1 MKKHLMPIAIGMVAL
16 TVAMLF
22 RALDPKPI
30 EALRL
35 IVFDTYQRMAPRQ
48 DEDLPVRIVDID
60 DVSLARHGQWP
71 WPRTLLATL
80 VDRLVAEGAASIG
93 FAMIFPEPDR
103 SSPVHAVEAWPRDLL
118 SPAFLETA
126 RSLPDHD
133 AAFARAISGAP
144 VVLGLSATATADG
157 PAPAFSGG
165 LAFAGSDPAPF
176 LPRFAGGLTSLPA
189 IDAAAWG
196 RGSLLL
202 PKDVDGSVRRVPL
215 LVQIGDEVLPSFSAE
230 ALRAAQNASTIVTR
244 TADASG
250 GRTFGTRPGL
260 TDIRIG
266 GFTVPTTATGE
277 FWLHYAPP
285 RSDQTIPAWR
295 LLEPGPRD
303 PSLATLLAGQV
314 VLIGTSAA
322 GLGDYHRTPLD
333 PAAPGVAIHAEA
345 LEQMISGSFLRRPDW
360 ADGAEILSLAA
371 VGLPL
376 ILLMPLVGALPAA
389 ILGGLMAAGAVAGSW
404 LAFVEGGLL
413 LDPLYPTLAVLL
425 IYLMVSLLV
434 YRRTERERGQVRA
447 AFGRYLSPQLVER
460 LADDPR
466 LLRLGGEKR
475 ELTLLFTDI
484 RGFTGIAEGM
494 APEALTRFINRF
506 LTPMTGIIM
515 DHGGTIDKYMGDAIM
530 AFWNAPLDD
539 PDHARN
545 AALAALAMR
554 ARLTE
559 LNAEWAD
566 EAERRGAKAVPI
578 RIGIGLNTGDGV
590 VGNVGSDQRFDY
602 SVLGDAVNLA
612 SRLEGL
618 TKSYGLETVVGERT
632 RELAADLAFVEID
645 LIRVRGRSAPARV
658 YALLGDAG
666 LAASGDFRTLV
677 EAQDD
682 MLRAFRQR
690 DWQAAS
696 AALEQARDADPE
708 GRLAELHDLYGR
720 RIAELDRMAPPDG
733 WDGVAD
739 G

>member
-80 VDRLVAEGAASIG
+80 VDQLVAEGAASIG

-157 PAPAFSGG
+157 PAPAFTGG

-215 LVQIGDEVLPSFSAE
+215 LVRIGDEILPSFSAE

-285 RSDQTIPAWR
+285 RSDRTIPAWR

-322 GLGDYHRTPLD
+322 GLGDHHRTPLD

-360 ADGAEILSLAA
+360 ADGAEST
-371 VGLPL
+371 VRWPPWGLPL
-376 ILLMPLVGALPAA
+376 ILHECRWSAHWLRRSSAELL
-389 ILGGLMAAGAVAGSW
+389 AAGAVRGI
-404 LAFVEGGLL
+404 LASQFIEGGLL
-413 LDPLYPTLAVLL
+413 LDPSNPTLA
-425 IYLMVSLLV
+425 SC
-434 YRRTERERGQVRA
+434 
-447 AFGRYLSPQLVER
+447 
-460 LADDPR
+460 
-466 LLRLGGEKR
+466 
-475 ELTLLFTDI
+475 
-484 RGFTGIAEGM
+484 
-494 APEALTRFINRF
+494 
-506 LTPMTGIIM
+506 
-515 DHGGTIDKYMGDAIM
+515 
-530 AFWNAPLDD
+530 
-539 PDHARN
+539 
-545 AALAALAMR
+545 
-554 ARLTE
+554 
-559 LNAEWAD
+559 
-566 EAERRGAKAVPI
+566 
-578 RIGIGLNTGDGV
+578 
-590 VGNVGSDQRFDY
+590 
-602 SVLGDAVNLA
+602 
-612 SRLEGL
+612 
-618 TKSYGLETVVGERT
+618 
-632 RELAADLAFVEID
+632 
-645 LIRVRGRSAPARV
+645 
-658 YALLGDAG
+658 
-666 LAASGDFRTLV
+666 
-677 EAQDD
+677 
-682 MLRAFRQR
+682 
-690 DWQAAS
+690 
-696 AALEQARDADPE
+696 
-708 GRLAELHDLYGR
+708 
-720 RIAELDRMAPPDG
+720 
-733 WDGVAD
+733 
-739 G
+739 